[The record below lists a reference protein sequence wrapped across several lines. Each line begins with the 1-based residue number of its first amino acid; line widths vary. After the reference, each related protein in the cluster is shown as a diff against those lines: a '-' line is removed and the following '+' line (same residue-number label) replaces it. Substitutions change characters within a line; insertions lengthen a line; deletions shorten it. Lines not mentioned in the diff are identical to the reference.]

1 MTFKIIMSLSPF
13 FLLSLL
19 SNIEITNGHIDSNGP
34 IKEFY
39 VLPKGPV
46 PPEGQSNH
54 LHRVLPHPSSNSNSD
69 ASNIKFFQIPRRVVN
84 NLTSKGFH
92 VLPKGPVSPEG
103 QSNHLHSAPPHPSS
117 NSNRDASNIK
127 SFQVPRR
134 VFNNH
139 PSKGFHVLPKGPIP
153 PEGQSNHSHHAL
165 PHPSSNSNSDAS
177 NIKFFQIPRR
187 VVNNLT
193 SKRFHVLPKGPI
205 PPKGQSNHSH
215 SAPPHP
221 SSNSNSDASN
231 IKSFQVP
238 RRVFNNH
245 PSKGFH
251 VLPKGPIPP
260 EGQSNHLHHVLPH
273 PSSNSNSNASNIKF
287 FQILRRVVNN
297 LPSKGFH
304 VLPKAPI
311 PPKGGS
317 NQMNPHPSSNSNSD
331 ISNIKIFQIPLK

>member
-19 SNIEITNGHIDSNGP
+19 SNIEITNGHIDSNDP

-54 LHRVLPHPSSNSNSD
+54 LHR
-69 ASNIKFFQIPRRVVN
+69 
-84 NLTSKGFH
+84 
-92 VLPKGPVSPEG
+92 
-103 QSNHLHSAPPHPSS
+103 
-117 NSNRDASNIK
+117 
-127 SFQVPRR
+127 
-134 VFNNH
+134 
-139 PSKGFHVLPKGPIP
+139 
-153 PEGQSNHSHHAL
+153 
-165 PHPSSNSNSDAS
+165 
-177 NIKFFQIPRR
+177 
-187 VVNNLT
+187 
-193 SKRFHVLPKGPI
+193 
-205 PPKGQSNHSH
+205 
-215 SAPPHP
+215 
-221 SSNSNSDASN
+221 
-231 IKSFQVP
+231 
-238 RRVFNNH
+238 
-245 PSKGFH
+245 
-251 VLPKGPIPP
+251 
-260 EGQSNHLHHVLPH
+260 VLPH